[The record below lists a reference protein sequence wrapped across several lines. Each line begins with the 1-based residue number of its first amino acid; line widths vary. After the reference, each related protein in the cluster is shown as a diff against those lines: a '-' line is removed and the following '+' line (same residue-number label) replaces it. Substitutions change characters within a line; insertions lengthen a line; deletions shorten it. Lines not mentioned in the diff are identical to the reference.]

1 MRGGRLWASVL
12 CAAVVAVGAGGCQL
26 VSPDKKDKGPIRV
39 GTTDT
44 ITSLDPAG
52 AYDAGSWELFSNLYQ
67 SLLTFS
73 PGSDKPVPDAARSC
87 AFQNADLR
95 TYVCELRDG
104 LTFADGR
111 EMTAEDVKYSFDR
124 IRRIK
129 SPQGPAPLLTTLTS
143 VQAAGRRVLFHLGV
157 PDATFPFK
165 IATGAGS
172 IVDPR
177 RYPADRLRPD
187 NPDNPVSGSGPYVL
201 KEYAAGSTARLQ
213 PNSRYRGSIKS
224 VGGDVTVRF
233 FSSPAKMSRAWR
245 ERAVDVV
252 ARQMPPTDLAAL
264 SPTDDDLRV
273 MENSGA
279 ATRSMVFN
287 VRPGSPMKDRAVR
300 QAIAAV
306 VDRETIARDVHHRTV
321 EPLFSLI
328 PRGLTGHSTPFFDAY
343 PKPDPARARALL
355 RDAGITTPVRFDLA
369 YSQGAATGDE
379 AALLREQLEATGLF
393 KVDTHWV
400 EWKKFQEGYAKGEYD
415 AYCVGWLA
423 DFPDPDTFIAPL
435 VGADSSLHS
444 GYRDPRVEELIRAT
458 EREDLRGRT
467 AKNYR
472 AIQKTIAQDVP
483 MLPLWQKK
491 DYVLSGK
498 SISGTQYLSDGTS
511 IWRLWK
517 LNRI

>member
-1 MRGGRLWASVL
+1 MRGGRLWASFI
-12 CAAVVAVGAGGCQL
+12 CAAVVAVGASGCQL
-26 VSPDKKDKGPIRV
+26 VSPDKKDKGPISV

-67 SLLTFS
+67 SLMTFTS
-73 PGSDKPVPDAARSC
+73 GSDKPVPDAAERC
-87 AFQNADLR
+87 AFQSSGLR

-111 EMTAEDVKYSFDR
+111 EVTAEDVKYSFDR

-129 SPQGPAPLLTTLTS
+129 SPQGPSPLLATLTS
-143 VQAAGRRVLFHLGV
+143 VQAAGRRVIFHLGV

-177 RYPADRLRPD
+177 RYPAGRLRPD
-187 NPDNPVSGSGPYVL
+187 SAVSGSGPYVL
-201 KEYAAGSTARLQ
+201 KEYAAGSTARLK
-213 PNSRYRGSIKS
+213 PNSRYRGSIGS

-245 ERAVDVV
+245 DHTVDVV

-264 SPTDDDLRV
+264 SPADNDVRV

-279 ATRSMVFN
+279 AIRSMVFN
-287 VRPGSPMKDRAVR
+287 VRPGSPTHNRAVR
-300 QAIAAV
+300 QAVAAV
-306 VDRETIARDVHHRTV
+306 VDREAIARDVHHRTV
-321 EPLFSLI
+321 EPLYSLI

-343 PKPDPARARALL
+343 PKPDPERARRLL
-355 RDAGITTPVRFDLA
+355 RDAGITTPVHFDLA

-379 AALLREQLEATGLF
+379 AATLRRQLEATGLF
-393 KVDTHWV
+393 KVSVKWV

-423 DFPDPDTFIAPL
+423 DFPDPDTFTAPL

-444 GYRDPRVEELIRAT
+444 GYRDSRVDQLIRDT

-467 AKNYR
+467 ATNFR
-472 AIQKTIAQDVP
+472 TIQKTVAQDVP

-517 LNRI
+517 LGRI